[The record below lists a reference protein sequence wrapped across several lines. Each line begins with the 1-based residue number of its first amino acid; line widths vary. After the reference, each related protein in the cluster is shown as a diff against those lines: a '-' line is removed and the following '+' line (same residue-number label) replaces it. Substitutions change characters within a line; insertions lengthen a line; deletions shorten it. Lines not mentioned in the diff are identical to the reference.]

1 MPIRFSSQ
9 PPSKAFQRA
18 ATAPTS
24 RCWPAIK
31 AGFQP
36 PTHTR
41 SIHVNRLERERV
53 REKYGYPLL
62 RTCQHSVAIWW
73 RQGATARGQTPG
85 EELVVVFKAHLMAL
99 LVVALARLP
108 VSSAAGCLVTLLSTL
123 PSSHNGGLVATLV
136 MSPWSPPHCTRQHEP
151 PCRARWPLMSQRRR
165 HLHCEPSLG
174 SVHIDAHTDHG
185 ACVLDVLGLSPP
197 QPARGV
203 SSRSLLH
210 HRRTRSLAL
219 ERGRQ
224 IWLWGD
230 RIRCPHAGEA
240 IAAL

>member
-165 HLHCEPSLG
+165 HLHCRPSRG
-174 SVHIDAHTDHG
+174 APVAIDAAHTDHG
-185 ACVLDVLGLSPP
+185 VMLVLMLLGLSRRP
-197 QPARGV
+197 QPRVMRRVVPAPV
-203 SSRSLLH
+203 LH
-210 HRRTRSLAL
+210 HR
-219 ERGRQ
+219 
-224 IWLWGD
+224 
-230 RIRCPHAGEA
+230 PHR
-240 IAAL
+240 LLPSHF